1 MSGFDKGWLALR
13 EPADIAARDRDVV
26 RQLAATLSGDGA
38 VIVDIGCG
46 TGSTVRALRPL
57 LAAQC
62 SLTWRLVDYDAKL
75 LDEARRQLG
84 DTDISFHQVDL
95 NTLDDLLLEG
105 ASVLSASAF
114 FDLASAEL
122 CENIAAAVARQG
134 CAFYAALNY
143 DGVMQWKTAH
153 PLDAAVVRDFNM
165 HQRRDKGLGAA
176 LGPQAVAH
184 LAGVFTSLGYAVS
197 TAKSPWVLGEEE
209 AELQQHLLDGMI
221 APVLEIGTLDR
232 AALDAWL
239 AFRLDR
245 VHEFA
250 SCEVGHLDLLALPRL

>member
-1 MSGFDKGWLALR
+1 MSGFDKDWLALR
-13 EPADIAARDRDVV
+13 EPADIAARDRELV
-26 RQLAATLSGDGA
+26 RQLAAALSGDDN

-57 LAAQC
+57 LSPQS
-62 SLTWRLVDYDAKL
+62 SLSWRLVDYDAKL

-84 DTDISFHQVDL
+84 HSGISCHQVDL
-95 NTLDDLLLEG
+95 NRLEDLPLQG

-122 CENIAAAVARQG
+122 CENMAAAVAQHR

-143 DGVMQWKTAH
+143 DGVMRWKTEH
-153 PLDAAVVRDFNM
+153 PLDTAVVRDFNM

-184 LAGVFTSLGYAVS
+184 LTGVFTSLGYGIS
-197 TAKSPWVLGEEE
+197 TAKSPWLLGEAE
-209 AELQQHLLDGMI
+209 AELQRELLDGMI
-221 APVLEIGTLDR
+221 LPVLEIGTLNK
-232 AALDAWL
+232 AALDEWL

-250 SCEVGHLDLLALPRL
+250 GCEVGHLDLLALPRG